1 MSLIGSIVVT
11 VISVIALIGIWHII
25 EHKQELKTRISFRE
39 TMNLTDLPII
49 TFYNNGRK
57 LNFILDTGSNRSVLN
72 IRELG
77 NCVYQKLNSTNEL
90 LGMDGIPR
98 EVENISLILSYNK
111 REYAE
116 VFQAVD
122 ISSALDGYKK
132 ESGVNVHGILGNTF
146 FLKYR
151 YILDFN
157 DLVAYQK

>member
-25 EHKQELKTRISFRE
+25 EHKQELQTRISFRE

-111 REYAE
+111 REYVE

>member
-122 ISSALDGYKK
+122 ISSALDSYKK